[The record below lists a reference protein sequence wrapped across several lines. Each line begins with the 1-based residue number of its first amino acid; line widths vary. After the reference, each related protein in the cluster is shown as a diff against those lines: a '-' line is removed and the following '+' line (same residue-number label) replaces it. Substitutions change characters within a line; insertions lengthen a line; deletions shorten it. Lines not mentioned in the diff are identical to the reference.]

1 MLFSFL
7 NGGGFYSV
15 IYDAKYFGCENCL
28 QAAQDALFYDKD
40 SGPVQDR
47 VRGDSGKGIDQ

>member
-28 QAAQDALFYDKD
+28 QAAHDALFYDKD

-47 VRGDSGKGIDQ
+47 VRGVLEKE